1 MLKSSVCSKNGG
13 ALVCY
18 KKDKTKQKMIRIL
31 IGLTMLVAAS
41 SPVYLQ
47 AQEFVDLKYENY
59 DYGDFVGAVRFHVEG
74 LRTSF
79 PIADLAGQTRLSIT
93 FDDLDGGVRDY
104 YYSIIHCDRDW
115 HPSELNTL
123 EYLDGYTEDR
133 ILNFQFS
140 NKTLQ
145 EYTQYSFTIPNPS
158 MRWTK
163 SGNYLLVV
171 FEKDNDYY
179 PVFTRR
185 FIVAERA
192 VPVTPRLTRPSQP
205 SKMRTHQ
212 EIDFTANFEQ
222 FPLRNPQ
229 QDVVAVVLQNG
240 RWDTAIDGVKPLF
253 VRGNELLFDYQN
265 KIVFPAMK
273 EFRFLDLR
281 SLRYISQNIA
291 NIERLP
297 GRWEVTLMKDQ
308 PRDGQPYIEYEDLNG
323 DFIIETQDQTNQMAA
338 DYAQVLFTFYAPEPF
353 YDSDL
358 YLMGTFSNWQPH
370 PRFKMQYNQAVNGY
384 VLKRP
389 LKQGFYNYAY
399 GLLPTSNQPRTRNG
413 DDKAPTPPVDFALT
427 EGNFFETENN
437 YLILLYFH
445 PFGARYDQ
453 VIGFVQFSTN

>member
-1 MLKSSVCSKNGG
+1 MILAYAIKKNTLMRFIVCLFFLLSYSFTSVK
-13 ALVCY
+13 A
-18 KKDKTKQKMIRIL
+18 
-31 IGLTMLVAAS
+31 
-41 SPVYLQ
+41 Q
-47 AQEFVDLKYENY
+47 AFIDLKYENH

-79 PIADLAGQTRLSIT
+79 PIADLGGQTRLSVT

-115 HPSELNTL
+115 HPSELNTM
-123 EYLDGYTEDR
+123 EYVDGYSEDR
-133 ILNFQFS
+133 ILNYQFA

-145 EYTQYSFTIPNPS
+145 DYTQYSFSIPNS
-158 MRWTK
+158 AMQWTK
-163 SGNYLLVV
+163 SGNYILVV
-171 FEKDNDYY
+171 FEKDRDYY
-179 PVFTRR
+179 PVITRR

-192 VPVTPRLTRPSQP
+192 IPITPQLTRPAQP

-212 EIDFTANFEQ
+212 EIDFSANFEE

-240 RWDTAIDGVKPLF
+240 RWDSALDGIRPLF
-253 VRGNELLFDYQN
+253 VRGDQLLFDYQN
-265 KIVFPAMK
+265 KIVFPATK

-297 GRWEVTLMKDQ
+297 KRWEVTLMKDQ
-308 PRDGQPYIEYEDLNG
+308 PRSGQPYIEYVDLNG
-323 DFIIETQDQTNQMAA
+323 DFIIETQDQNNQMAA
-338 DYAQVLFTFYAPEPF
+338 DYAQVLFTLYQPEP
-353 YDSDL
+353 YHNQDV
-358 YLMGTFSNWQPH
+358 YLMGGLSNWQID
-370 PRFKMQYNQAVNGY
+370 PRFKMEYNQAVNGY

-389 LKQGFYNYAY
+389 LKQGFYNYMY
-399 GLLPTSNQPRTRNG
+399 GLVPMNTQPKTRSDKNQPE
-413 DDKAPTPPVDFALT
+413 AVVADFSLT

-437 YLILLYFH
+437 YLILLYYH

-453 VIGFVQFSTN
+453 VVGFVQFSTN